1 MKGRATS
8 RRFPPLGASDPSSHS
23 RMPTREP
30 ARAARSKPPHST
42 SSEASRYVVETGSP
56 VTRARSAR
64 DNSGVSGPKASSNA
78 TTLLITDR
86 PCHSVLPPATRSS
99 CPPSRAASPRPGGH
113 SHSAGNP
120 WQRASAFRG
129 RWFTRRGRR
138 RSTRAGAD
146 HRPRRRAAAMGE
158 PIVEE
163 TATGAPV
170 VIEGLE
176 GLRERVDSEV
186 GVSGW
191 RTVTQED
198 ITTFATL
205 TGDEQWIHV
214 DPERAKTGPF
224 GATVQHGFLTL
235 GLATGLLWEVCTVE
249 GFGVVLNYG
258 LNKVRFP
265 APLRVGSRI
274 RMRVQI
280 ADVKEIDGPGGT
292 GAEAVYR
299 LTYDVEGQDK
309 PCCVADLVFRYY
321 P

>member
-1 MKGRATS
+1 
-8 RRFPPLGASDPSSHS
+8 
-23 RMPTREP
+23 
-30 ARAARSKPPHST
+30 
-42 SSEASRYVVETGSP
+42 
-56 VTRARSAR
+56 
-64 DNSGVSGPKASSNA
+64 
-78 TTLLITDR
+78 
-86 PCHSVLPPATRSS
+86 
-99 CPPSRAASPRPGGH
+99 
-113 SHSAGNP
+113 
-120 WQRASAFRG
+120 
-129 RWFTRRGRR
+129 
-138 RSTRAGAD
+138 
-146 HRPRRRAAAMGE
+146 MGE

-163 TATGAPV
+163 LTDREPV
-170 VIEGLE
+170 ALHGLE
-176 GLRERVDSEV
+176 GLRGSLGTEV
-186 GVSGW
+186 GVSSW
-191 RTVTQED
+191 RTVRQED
-198 ITTFATL
+198 ISTFATL

-235 GLATGLLWEVCTVE
+235 GMATGLLWEVCTVE

-274 RMRVQI
+274 RMRVQV
-280 ADVKEIDGPGGT
+280 ADVKAIDGPGGQ